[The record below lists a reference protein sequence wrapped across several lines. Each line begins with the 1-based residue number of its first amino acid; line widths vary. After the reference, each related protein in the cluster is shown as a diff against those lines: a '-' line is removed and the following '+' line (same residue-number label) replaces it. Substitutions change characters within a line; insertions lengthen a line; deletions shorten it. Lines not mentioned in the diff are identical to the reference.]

1 MAKFKHEDFL
11 RLADFLDLCESG
23 IFNIQEVLSM
33 FRSNF
38 TKENLRGLI
47 FR

>member
-1 MAKFKHEDFL
+1 VKFNSEDFR

-23 IFNIQEVLSM
+23 KFNIDEILSM

-38 TKENLRGLI
+38 TAENLRGLI
-47 FR
+47 FK